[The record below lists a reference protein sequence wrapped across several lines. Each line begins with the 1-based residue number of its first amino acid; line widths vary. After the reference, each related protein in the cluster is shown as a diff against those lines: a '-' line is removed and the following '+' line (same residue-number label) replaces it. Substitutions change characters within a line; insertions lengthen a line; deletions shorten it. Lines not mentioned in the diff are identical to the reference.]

1 MQSSETNQDKTW
13 LNMMN
18 ENDLMSRLV
27 ASKAIMNNPKFT
39 KSSNSMN
46 GGLPPTSLQDFDLP
60 QARYNIPE
68 EFLQESP
75 QQSQMNQPYLSE
87 LPKVNTKP
95 VGAPTVD
102 AIKSSKLPDEI
113 KRLML
118 EHPISQP
125 QQPTTT
131 LSDDL
136 IERASRLMKGE
147 NSNNYLP
154 ESVKTKTQQSQ
165 TPQSNSQIDY
175 KLIKK
180 MIREA
185 VDEALHEN
193 GLIVESSEKAN
204 EMLSFKVGKH
214 LFEGKVTKIKK
225 LV

>member
-1 MQSSETNQDKTW
+1 
-13 LNMMN
+13 MN

-27 ASKAIMNNPKFT
+27 ASKAIMNNPKF
-39 KSSNSMN
+39 SNSRN
-46 GGLPPTSLQDFDLP
+46 TVDGLPPTSLQDFDVP
-60 QARYNIPE
+60 TAKYNIPQ

-75 QQSQMNQPYLSE
+75 SINQPYLSE

-95 VGAPTVD
+95 VGVPSVD
-102 AIKSSKLPDEI
+102 AIKSSKLPDDI
-113 KRLML
+113 KRLMI

-125 QQPTTT
+125 SQNQGAT

-147 NSNNYLP
+147 TSNNYIP
-154 ESVKTKTQQSQ
+154 ESTKSKSQQSSLVQ
-165 TPQSNSQIDY
+165 PQSNNQIDY

-185 VDEALHEN
+185 VDEALQEN
-193 GLIVESSEKAN
+193 GLMIESTEKAN
-204 EMLSFKVGKH
+204 EMISFKVGKH
-214 LFEGKVTKIKK
+214 VFEGKVTKIKK

>member
-1 MQSSETNQDKTW
+1 
-13 LNMMN
+13 MN

-27 ASKAIMNNPKFT
+27 ASKAIMDNPKFT
-39 KSSNSMN
+39 KSRNSMN
-46 GGLPPTSLQDFDLP
+46 DGLPPTSLQDFDVP
-60 QARYNIPE
+60 NAKYNIPQ

-75 QQSQMNQPYLSE
+75 SMSQPYLSE

-95 VGAPTVD
+95 VGVPSVD

-113 KRLML
+113 KRLMI
-118 EHPISQP
+118 EHPIAQA
-125 QQPTTT
+125 QQQGGGAT

-136 IERASRLMKGE
+136 IERASRLMKNE
-147 NSNNYLP
+147 NSNNYIP
-154 ESVKTKTQQSQ
+154 ESVKPKTQQQPQ
-165 TPQSNSQIDY
+165 TQSTSQIDY

-185 VDEALHEN
+185 VDEALQEN
-193 GLIVESSEKAN
+193 GLMVESSEKAN

-214 LFEGKVTKIKK
+214 VFEGKVTKIKK

>member
-1 MQSSETNQDKTW
+1 
-13 LNMMN
+13 MN

-27 ASKAIMNNPKFT
+27 ASKAIMDNPKFT
-39 KSSNSMN
+39 KNRNSMN
-46 GGLPPTSLQDFDLP
+46 DGLPPTSLQDFDVP
-60 QARYNIPE
+60 NAKYNIPQ

-75 QQSQMNQPYLSE
+75 SMSQPYLSE

-95 VGAPTVD
+95 VGVPSVD

-113 KRLML
+113 KRLMI
-118 EHPISQP
+118 EHPIAQA
-125 QQPTTT
+125 QQQGGGAT

-136 IERASRLMKGE
+136 IERASRLMKNE
-147 NSNNYLP
+147 NSNNYIP
-154 ESVKTKTQQSQ
+154 ESVKPKTQQQPQ
-165 TPQSNSQIDY
+165 TQSTSQIDY

-185 VDEALHEN
+185 VDEALQEN
-193 GLIVESSEKAN
+193 GLMVESSEKAN

>member
-1 MQSSETNQDKTW
+1 
-13 LNMMN
+13 MN

-27 ASKAIMNNPKFT
+27 ASKAIMDNPKFT
-39 KSSNSMN
+39 KSRNSMN
-46 GGLPPTSLQDFDLP
+46 DGLPPTSLQDFDVP
-60 QARYNIPE
+60 NAKYNIPQ

-75 QQSQMNQPYLSE
+75 SMSQPYLSE

-95 VGAPTVD
+95 VGVPSVD

-113 KRLML
+113 KRLMI
-118 EHPISQP
+118 EHPIAQA
-125 QQPTTT
+125 QQQGGGAT

-136 IERASRLMKGE
+136 IERASRLMKNE
-147 NSNNYLP
+147 NSNNYIP
-154 ESVKTKTQQSQ
+154 ESVKPKAQQQTQTQP
-165 TPQSNSQIDY
+165 TSQIDY

-185 VDEALHEN
+185 VDEALQEN
-193 GLIVESSEKAN
+193 GLMVESSEKAN